1 MSNSIKVHVIGALH
15 MKGVSKNGAGDPYD
29 FSQVSYLTPAS
40 PIRTA
45 NCTRTVAGFE
55 PVTINLTDPDSV
67 IRLQSISL
75 PCELNLDISPD
86 PTNLQRNIC
95 VGFSE
100 VTPLATESASN
111 DDLKKSFD
119 FNQIQKWLFQFLV
132 FFIDFDWQ
140 QNFKTINFR
149 KIDSLPI

>member
-15 MKGVSKNGAGDPYD
+15 MKGVSKNGTGDPYD

-55 PVTINLTDPDSV
+55 PVTINLTDADAV

-100 VTPLATESASN
+100 IYPVAPDAPIN
-111 DDLKKSFD
+111 DLKDDGTKKTD
-119 FNQIQKWLFQFLV
+119 FSKKFGG
-132 FFIDFDWQ
+132 
-140 QNFKTINFR
+140 
-149 KIDSLPI
+149 